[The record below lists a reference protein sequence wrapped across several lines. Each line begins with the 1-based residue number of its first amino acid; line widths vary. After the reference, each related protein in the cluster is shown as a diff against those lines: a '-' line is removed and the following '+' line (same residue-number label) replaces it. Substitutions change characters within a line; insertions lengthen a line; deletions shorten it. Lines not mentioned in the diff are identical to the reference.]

1 MALETVTSPLLS
13 DPPPAPA
20 EKTDRPVDE
29 DYAAS
34 EAAGYVESFKDY
46 DARMTLRWAVALN
59 LGAGLIF
66 AAIALT
72 GRRYLRG
79 TR

>member
-1 MALETVTSPLLS
+1 MAIETVPSPLLS

-20 EKTDRPVDE
+20 EKAVRPVDE

-34 EAAGYVESFKDY
+34 EAAGYVESFKEY

-59 LGAGLIF
+59 AAAGLF
-66 AAIALT
+66 FVAIALT
-72 GRRYLRG
+72 GRRYLRR